1 MQSLVNRYGS
11 AAPAAVVEESAE
23 LEQLPAR
30 CAGCSWA
37 GDGPDKPCPGR
48 GGGACSVEVTSSS
61 PRNGD
66 GVLIAGP
73 GDDGAELEADPQ
85 RRKMFAELGWV
96 ATGQRVD
103 ALAEAPAVVEA
114 LEAATDRVMAA
125 ADAEG
130 ATGPARFAAAEA
142 AMSAELEGIDKL
154 AREHA
159 AAAAPAIV
167 AGFGPIGIEAGA
179 LEEAPSSSGDV
190 WSPKVDAVPRNAVT
204 GAAYRGGNVV
214 RLLAAEEEHGYRSGA
229 GWAGFGQWRSVGRV
243 VRKGEHGTACIAVT
257 GGGKEAGEESAP
269 SSSDKKKRRG
279 GGVRGFR
286 VFHFDQT
293 CELVPAEEV

>member
-1 MQSLVNRYGS
+1 MQSLVHRYGS
-11 AAPAAVVEESAE
+11 AAAAVVEAPAA
-23 LEQLPAR
+23 LPTR
-30 CAGCSWA
+30 CDGCSWK

-61 PRNGD
+61 PRNAD
-66 GVLIAGP
+66 GILIA
-73 GDDGAELEADPQ
+73 DADGAELEADAQ
-85 RRKMFAELGWV
+85 RRNMFAELGWV

-179 LEEAPSSSGDV
+179 LEDAPSSSGDV

-257 GGGKEAGEESAP
+257 GGAKEAGADDAP

-293 CELVPAEEV
+293 CELVAADEAGAS